1 MPPYLQHLSPLNV
14 DEMWMTSAVKI
25 GRNSA
30 IVSQKGGQKV
40 AAYGKI

>member
-14 DEMWMTSAVKI
+14 DEMWMASAVKI
-25 GRNSA
+25 GQNSA
-30 IVSQKGGQKV
+30 KVAEKGGQNA